1 MENSPFKFDL
11 FNTEKENQNPDYYNP
26 PINFK
31 KCDRIAPYSF
41 LAIDFETATSK
52 RMACQLGIVVVRYG
66 KIVETRSWLIQ
77 PPANKYEQRTI
88 NVHGIT
94 PEDTEYCKTFDEVWK
109 EASSYFYGVDSIVA
123 HNAIFD
129 SDVLFKNLEYY
140 NIPFAIN
147 DFPPFVCTYQIYG
160 KSLSDLCTEF
170 GISENNHHDAMF
182 DALCCAKFY
191 LKYLQDN
198 DPSEANNVII
208 RKEKDRHVN
217 VDYYAMSE
225 GHDKLSG
232 DVLKKDL
239 TNADPTNVFYDK
251 KVVITGIFDYDRREI
266 AQMLKNLGADID
278 TSISRKTDFVVV
290 GVDPG
295 PKKIE
300 KMHQLIDDGYPIRP
314 ISEEEL
320 YKIIGD
326 SLDKI

>member
-1 MENSPFKFDL
+1 MIFLVNMK
-11 FNTEKENQNPDYYNP
+11 KA
-26 PINFK
+26 INF
-31 KCDRIAPYSF
+31 IS
-41 LAIDFETATSK
+41 IDFETATSK

-66 KIVETRSWLIQ
+66 KIIETRSWLIQ
-77 PPANKYEQRTI
+77 PPANKYEQGTI
-88 NVHGIT
+88 KVHGIT

-109 EASSYFYGVDSIVA
+109 EASSYFYGADSIVA
-123 HNAIFD
+123 HNASFD

-160 KSLSDLCTEF
+160 KSLSDLCVEF
-170 GISENNHHDAMF
+170 GINDDNHHDAMF

-198 DPSEANNVII
+198 DPSETNNVII

-217 VDYYAMSE
+217 VDYYAMPE
-225 GHDKLSG
+225 GHDKLTG

-300 KMHQLIDDGYPIRP
+300 KMLQLIDDGYPIRP